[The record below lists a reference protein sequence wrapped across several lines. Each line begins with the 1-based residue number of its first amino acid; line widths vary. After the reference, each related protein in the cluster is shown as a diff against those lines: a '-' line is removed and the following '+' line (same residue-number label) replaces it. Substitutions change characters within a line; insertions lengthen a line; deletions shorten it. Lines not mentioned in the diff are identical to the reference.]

1 MAASQVKVL
10 LDELA
15 KVLGEIGALED
26 GATED
31 APPAEGAE
39 EGEMESNSVDAA
51 FATSEKIEALLKRAE
66 DLKAKIAFYEK
77 AAEKE
82 KELRAVLERSA
93 PAKEIEKRTNEEKT
107 VEHRN
112 YAVPKAHRPLKAFRG
127 PDAEER
133 AYRAG
138 MHLKAYT
145 FGDSEAKR
153 WCQDH
158 GIEARAQA
166 SGTNS
171 LGGFL
176 VDDVLMNEI
185 IRLVEEYGAFPQYA
199 RRLPMTTDTMIV
211 ARRIG
216 GLTAR
221 PIGENAEPAQ
231 SDVTFDNVELQ
242 AKIWGIQNR
251 IPNSLLEDSVINL
264 ADLVATEVAQSF
276 AEAFDNAGFIGDGS
290 STYHSTTGVCTKILE
305 SGYSKSVVTAA
316 SGNNTF
322 DTLDLTDFTSVM
334 SRLPLYA
341 SRNAAWYI
349 SPAGYGSSMLRLAM
363 SAGGVSTQNIEG
375 GFGNTFLGY
384 PVRLVHSM
392 ESGLTATGGKV
403 LALFGDLAQAATFG
417 ERRAVTLKTSTER
430 FIEFDQTLTFA
441 TTRVAMVVHDLGST
455 TVAGPVVA
463 LKAAANPGA

>member
-1 MAASQVKVL
+1 VAASQVKVL

-15 KVLGEIGALED
+15 KVLGEIGALEE
-26 GATED
+26 T
-31 APPAEGAE
+31 PPAEG
-39 EGEMESNSVDAA
+39 DAA
-51 FATSEKIEALLKRAE
+51 EGDMQSNAADVAFETAEKVETLLKRAE
-66 DLKAKIAFYEK
+66 DLKAKIAFYER

-82 KELRAVLERSA
+82 KELRSVLERSA
-93 PAKEIEKRTNEEKT
+93 PAKAIEKRSESNEEST
-107 VEHRN
+107 VEKRHF
-112 YAVPKAHRPLKAFRG
+112 AVPKGHRPLKAFRG

-133 AYRAG
+133 AYRSG

-145 FGDSEAKR
+145 FGDAEARR

-158 GIEARAQA
+158 GVEARAQA
-166 SGTNS
+166 GGTNN
-171 LGGFL
+171 LGGYL

-199 RRLPMTTDTMIV
+199 RRLPMTTDTMVV
-211 ARRIG
+211 ARRVG

-221 PIGENAEPAQ
+221 PIGENSEPAQ

-264 ADLVATEVAQSF
+264 ADLVAVETAQSF
-276 AEAFDNAGFIGDGS
+276 AEAFDNAAFIGDGTS
-290 STYHSTTGVCTKILE
+290 AYHGTTGICTKILN
-305 SGYSKSVVTAA
+305 SAHSKSVVSSA
-316 SGNNTF
+316 SGNPTF
-322 DTLDLTDFTSVM
+322 DTLDLTDFTNVM

-341 SRNAAWYI
+341 SRNASWYI

-392 ESGLTATGGKV
+392 ESGLTGTAGKV

-417 ERRAVTLKTSTER
+417 ERRAVSLRTSTER

-463 LKAAANPGA
+463 LVAYDD